1 MIVSTPDRPAARP
14 VDTATAIDTDRDA
27 MGRPIDL
34 RLDANECRSADG
46 RIGADAIGAFD
57 IDPAAYPDRRSLESV
72 IAMRAG
78 IDPDRVVVTAG
89 ADDAIDR
96 ICREAITPGDRM
108 TLLDP
113 TFPMFERFALQ
124 CGGRVDRVAWMDGDF
139 PIEAVIES
147 GRNAA
152 VVALVTPNNPTGLV
166 ISIEAIRRVRAELPD
181 TLLVIDL
188 AYAEFA
194 TSDPGPMLRDLP
206 GTVVIRTLSKAW
218 GLAGIR
224 VGWIESS
231 PVIASKL
238 RAAGGPYPV
247 SSFSLEIASRT
258 LCDPTSEAAMSDRVD
273 RIRTNRDRMNDWLD
287 RRGIER
293 KPSEGNFIL
302 FRIPD
307 ARWISDALASAGIAV
322 RIFQESIVDDW
333 IRVTIPVDSADL
345 DRALVAMDAA
355 LRPEAMLF
363 DLDGVIADVSRSYRA
378 AIRGTAEAF
387 GVVIEEDAIDAIKAE
402 GDAND
407 DWALTRMLI
416 ERQGI
421 KVDPDAVTREFQRRY
436 LGAVDRPGLRDL
448 ESLLV
453 DRTFLG
459 RLRDRMPIGLVTG
472 RPRAEAIWFLDRYG
486 LTERFEVVVAREDA
500 PLKPSPRGIRSAME
514 TMGVERAWFIGDTV
528 DDVVAARVA
537 GLVPVGVSRDDS
549 GDSILFKA
557 GAARVV
563 RPGRAM
569 QRFIEGGTA

>member
-1 MIVSTPDRPAARP
+1 
-14 VDTATAIDTDRDA
+14 
-27 MGRPIDL
+27 
-34 RLDANECRSADG
+34 
-46 RIGADAIGAFD
+46 
-57 IDPAAYPDRRSLESV
+57 
-72 IAMRAG
+72 
-78 IDPDRVVVTAG
+78 
-89 ADDAIDR
+89 
-96 ICREAITPGDRM
+96 
-108 TLLDP
+108 
-113 TFPMFERFALQ
+113 
-124 CGGRVDRVAWMDGDF
+124 
-139 PIEAVIES
+139 
-147 GRNAA
+147 
-152 VVALVTPNNPTGLV
+152 
-166 ISIEAIRRVRAELPD
+166 
-181 TLLVIDL
+181 
-188 AYAEFA
+188 
-194 TSDPGPMLRDLP
+194 
-206 GTVVIRTLSKAW
+206 
-218 GLAGIR
+218 
-224 VGWIESS
+224 
-231 PVIASKL
+231 
-238 RAAGGPYPV
+238 
-247 SSFSLEIASRT
+247 
-258 LCDPTSEAAMSDRVD
+258 
-273 RIRTNRDRMNDWLD
+273 MNDWLD

-293 KPSEGNFIL
+293 RPSEGNFIL

-378 AIRGTAEAF
+378 AIRGTAGAF
-387 GVVIEEDAIDAIKAE
+387 GVVIEDDAIDAIKAE

-407 DWALTRMLI
+407 DWALTRKLI

-436 LGAVDRPGLRDL
+436 LGPVDRPGLRDL

-453 DRTFLG
+453 DRKFLG

-500 PLKPSPRGIRSAME
+500 PLKPSPRGIRSALE

-528 DDVVAARVA
+528 DDVVAARAA
-537 GLVPVGVSRDDS
+537 GLVPVGVSRDDG